1 MKSRNNTLKRFAHSG
16 KRPRVGKNTIKLLGR
31 DICRGYYPE
40 GAHMPS
46 ENDLCDKYKVSR
58 TVIREA
64 LNVVESKGL
73 VSRRSRSGTTVNRHT
88 KWSILDESVIEWL
101 ENTEQAEKIL
111 PSILEARR
119 VIEPAAAKMAAERA
133 NFKDL
138 SFLEESWDLMSNSA
152 HDLNLFNAADLK
164 FHYYLI
170 SSSNNRVF
178 QQLASS
184 FKAAIQHS
192 IEATSKFSE
201 NLEAAIYLHG
211 ELLNALRIKNPDLS
225 ENVMLK
231 ILDMAEHD
239 IETASKGWR

>member
-1 MKSRNNTLKRFAHSG
+1 MESKNSTTSE
-16 KRPRVGKNTIKLLGR
+16 KRPRVGKATIKSLGH

-40 GAHMPS
+40 GLLMPS
-46 ENDLCDKYKVSR
+46 ENELCDKYNVSR

-64 LNVVESKGL
+64 LNVVEAKGL
-73 VSRRSRSGTTVNRHT
+73 VSRRSRSGTKVNLHSE
-88 KWSILDESVIEWL
+88 WSILDQNVIEWL
-101 ENTEQAEKIL
+101 KNTIYAEKIL

-138 SFLEESWDLMSNSA
+138 AFLEESWDLMSNSS
-152 HDLNLFNAADLK
+152 HDLNLFNAADLQ
-164 FHYYLI
+164 FHYCLI

-184 FKAAIQHS
+184 FKAAIRYA
-192 IEATSKFSE
+192 IEATSQASE
-201 NLEAAIYLHG
+201 DLDAAILLHG
-211 ELLNALRIKNPDLS
+211 ELLNALRVKNTVLA
-225 ENVMLK
+225 EHVMLK

-239 IETASKGWR
+239 SEAASEILNTNH